1 MATDRQQTPKT
12 TAEPTVPGPREG
24 GPEQPVTRPDA
35 VQPGAAP
42 PDAAPPD
49 AVQPDAAQP
58 ARPVQPGAGTAAPGT
73 TGTTA
78 PPHHALERTR
88 IGGVWVA
95 TACFVV
101 FLVLLL
107 IFIAQNSRTVDISY
121 LGAHGHF
128 SLGVAMLLA
137 AVCGA
142 LLVIF
147 AGTARIMQLRATAR
161 KHRRADTKAAKAAR

>member
-24 GPEQPVTRPDA
+24 GPEQPATRPDA
-35 VQPGAAP
+35 VQPDAAQ
-42 PDAAPPD
+42 PDAA
-49 AVQPDAAQP
+49 QPDAAQP

-88 IGGVWVA
+88 ISGVWVA

-121 LGAHGHF
+121 LGAHGHV
-128 SLGVAMLLA
+128 SLGVAMLIA

>member
-1 MATDRQQTPKT
+1 MAMDRQQTPKT
-12 TAEPTVPGPREG
+12 TAEPTVPGPREA
-24 GPEQPVTRPDA
+24 GPEQPATRPDA
-35 VQPGAAP
+35 A
-42 PDAAPPD
+42 
-49 AVQPDAAQP
+49 QPDAAQP
-58 ARPVQPGAGTAAPGT
+58 DAAQPVQPGTGTAAPGT
-73 TGTTA
+73 SGTTA

-88 IGGVWVA
+88 ISGVWVA

-121 LGAHGHF
+121 LGAHGHI
-128 SLGVAMLLA
+128 SLGVAMLIA

-147 AGTARIMQLRATAR
+147 AGTARIMQLRGTAR
-161 KHRRADTKAAKAAR
+161 KHRRADAKAAKAAKAAR

>member
-1 MATDRQQTPKT
+1 MDRQQTPKT
-12 TAEPTVPGPREG
+12 TAEPTVPGPREA
-24 GPEQPVTRPDA
+24 GPEQPATRPDA
-35 VQPGAAP
+35 A
-42 PDAAPPD
+42 
-49 AVQPDAAQP
+49 QPDAAQP
-58 ARPVQPGAGTAAPGT
+58 DAAQPSAAQPDAAQPVQPGTGTAAPGT
-73 TGTTA
+73 SGTTA

-88 IGGVWVA
+88 ISGVWVA

-121 LGAHGHF
+121 LGAHGNI
-128 SLGVAMLLA
+128 SLGVAMLIA

-161 KHRRADTKAAKAAR
+161 KHRRADAKAAKAAR